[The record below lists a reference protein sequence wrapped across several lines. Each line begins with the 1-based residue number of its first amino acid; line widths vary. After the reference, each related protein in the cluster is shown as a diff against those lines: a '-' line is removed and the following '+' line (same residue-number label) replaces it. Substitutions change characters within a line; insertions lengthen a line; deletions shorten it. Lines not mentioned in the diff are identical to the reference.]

1 MTPAGVPACKKKL
14 LYLAGK
20 GHVNFSAKKVIDIN
34 TVIKCTKVPNLM
46 DKILWVIFSQVWK

>member
-1 MTPAGVPACKKKL
+1 MRHGMTPAGVPACKKKL

-46 DKILWVIFSQVWK
+46 DKIL